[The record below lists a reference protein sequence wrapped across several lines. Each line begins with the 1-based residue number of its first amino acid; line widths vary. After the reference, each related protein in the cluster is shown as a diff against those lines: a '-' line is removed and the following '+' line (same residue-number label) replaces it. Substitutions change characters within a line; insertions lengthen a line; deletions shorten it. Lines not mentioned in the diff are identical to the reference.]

1 MGNDQSSDSNRM
13 AISAMAHLMKITK
26 RQLLELRDTCLR
38 YASTNDDNK
47 SQISHTTDVLHKEKI
62 KRNDFWTAMEEVG
75 LNSHETDSDVL
86 DNLFT
91 MWDKSGIDEVNI
103 VLFLASLSP
112 LASVLNPQSKLE
124 FAFQMMD
131 INDKGTISHDE
142 MINLFNAI
150 NATASYFGDAVVT
163 PSQIDMMCE
172 DILFLAQN
180 SHNNNDSSSKDGK
193 KKNMDTI
200 PYRAT
205 DIIKKIVT
213 HPTAVQ
219 FTKGH
224 GTMRYGSAKGSS
236 SQH

>member
-1 MGNDQSSDSNRM
+1 MGNDQSLDSNRM
-13 AISAMAHLMKITK
+13 AIAAMAHLMKMTK

-38 YASTNDDNK
+38 YASAIDDSK
-47 SQISHTTDVLHKEKI
+47 SQFSKNNHDVHKEKI
-62 KRNDFWTAMEEVG
+62 KRSDFWAAMEEVG
-75 LNSHETDSDVL
+75 LNNYETDSDVL

-91 MWDKSGIDEVNI
+91 MWDKSGSDEVN
-103 VLFLASLSP
+103 VLLFLASLSP
-112 LASVLNPQSKLE
+112 LASVLNNESKLE

-131 INDKGTISHDE
+131 VNDNGTISHDE
-142 MINLFNAI
+142 MIKLFHAI
-150 NATASYFGDAVVT
+150 NATASYFGDAVIT
-163 PSQIDMMCE
+163 PSQIEMMCE

-180 SHNNNDSSSKDGK
+180 AHNNNDNSSKDG

-200 PYRAT
+200 PYRT
-205 DIIKKIVT
+205 TNIIEKIVI

-219 FTKGH
+219 FAKGQ